1 MKAHRRQ
8 WTDMANTLFDK
19 VWDTH
24 EIAELPGGVR
34 LLHIDR
40 HWLHELTG
48 VAAMEQVEQRGVPIR
63 NPELTFATLDHVI
76 STRPG
81 RTAGD
86 ENWSTAM
93 VEALRERTAR
103 ANIRRF
109 DVVDRRQGIVHVI
122 GPELGLTLPGL
133 SIVCGDSHTCTH
145 GAFRSEEH
153 TSELQSLMRIS
164 YAVFCLKQKNKD
176 RESTEIQHN

>member
-63 NPELTFATLDHVI
+63 NPELTFATLDH
-76 STRPG
+76 
-81 RTAGD
+81 
-86 ENWSTAM
+86 
-93 VEALRERTAR
+93 
-103 ANIRRF
+103 
-109 DVVDRRQGIVHVI
+109 
-122 GPELGLTLPGL
+122 
-133 SIVCGDSHTCTH
+133 
-145 GAFRSEEH
+145 RSEEH
-153 TSELQSLMRIS
+153 TSELQSLMRIP
-164 YAVFCLKQKNKD
+164 YAVFCLKKKKQQQ
-176 RESTEIQHN
+176 TEE

>member
-93 VEALRERTAR
+93 VEALRDRTAR

-109 DVVDRRQGIVHVI
+109 AVVERRRG
-122 GPELGLTLPGL
+122 LGHDKSGKTVG
-133 SIVCGDSHTCTH
+133 
-145 GAFRSEEH
+145 
-153 TSELQSLMRIS
+153 
-164 YAVFCLKQKNKD
+164 
-176 RESTEIQHN
+176 REKE